1 MHILGHYLKLKLK
14 LLYRSLGQYK
24 VLWSFIICALAVF
37 TAVKLYQLQDISN
50 TNLIAAISVLTV
62 MLIQYHINR
71 KDKDF
76 LKSMI
81 GKQSLKRFLSLE
93 YLILCTPIILLII
106 IKGFLLGFFLLFVPI
121 FVAFL
126 PSSTL
131 FTGNKI
137 SVLGKG
143 NLEWNAGFRTYLLI
157 HLTLF
162 ILFIL
167 SCIYKANITLSL
179 VLMAVTLL
187 SFSTYYS
194 ITEDEQSIIVY
205 RNAKELMISKIR
217 FMIIYTLIFGILLMM
232 ILLLS
237 HGIFSWFAPMIVIQ
251 VLILLFTSITVKYG
265 YYPNKMAGE
274 LQMSILFLMGLIP
287 FLAPVTLLIA
297 IHFYKKSINRLNPY
311 FT

>member
-1 MHILGHYLKLKLK
+1 
-14 LLYRSLGQYK
+14 
-24 VLWSFIICALAVF
+24 
-37 TAVKLYQLQDISN
+37 
-50 TNLIAAISVLTV
+50 
-62 MLIQYHINR
+62 
-71 KDKDF
+71 
-76 LKSMI
+76 
-81 GKQSLKRFLSLE
+81 
-93 YLILCTPIILLII
+93 
-106 IKGFLLGFFLLFVPI
+106 
-121 FVAFL
+121 
-126 PSSTL
+126 
-131 FTGNKI
+131 
-137 SVLGKG
+137 
-143 NLEWNAGFRTYLLI
+143 
-157 HLTLF
+157 
-162 ILFIL
+162 
-167 SCIYKANITLSL
+167 CIYKANITLSL